1 MIKIKI
7 ADIARTKGHSNAYAL
22 QRALDISP
30 TMASRLWKGTF
41 KQIATETINRLCELL
56 DCEPSDLI
64 VFSSDKSKAVKL
76 VREPQAI
83 TMTGTVGT
91 GEEMTTKQV
100 ADELGLKSRTVIDN
114 IKSGR
119 LKATKGKQ
127 GHNVIKR
134 SDFEEFKKKRV
145 ATH

>member
-7 ADIARTKGHSNAYAL
+7 ADIAERKGLTNAYGLQKAL
-22 QRALDISP
+22 KCSP
-30 TMASRLWKGTF
+30 TMASKLWKGTF
-41 KQIATETINRLCELL
+41 KQIGIETINRLCELL
-56 DCEPSDLI
+56 DCKPSDLI
-64 VFSSDKSKAVKL
+64 VFSSDKRTEKP

-83 TMTGTVGT
+83 AMTETVRT

-127 GHNVIKR
+127 GHNIIKR

>member
-1 MIKIKI
+1 
-7 ADIARTKGHSNAYAL
+7 
-22 QRALDISP
+22 
-30 TMASRLWKGTF
+30 MASKLWKGTF
-41 KQIATETINRLCELL
+41 KQIATGTIDRLCELL
-56 DCEPSDLI
+56 NCKPSDLI
-64 VFSSDKSKAVKL
+64 VFSSDKPRTEKPVK
-76 VREPQAI
+76 EPQTIA
-83 TMTGTVGT
+83 TTGTVGT